1 MSNTQRPP
9 GVPRLGDKWLE
20 FVGEGAANTVWA
32 LHFIDDNGGDAYT
45 QDLRQFC
52 DGFLLRIQ
60 KHTKGGD
67 SAISAADQLAY
78 VQETILPAFNNDAS
92 LIVRQKLIQV
102 TQPLID
108 ECNALL
114 AAMDDNSQPRRD
126 EPSSASSSLPLPHPH
141 LPRRAAKF
149 VGSRVGPAGAHMLTQ
164 DMRPRRPSR
173 ERFAEIKP
181 KWLAQSPTAPR
192 GAMTCRNCAV
202 AASRWHAAPADAKPK
217 KSDPDRYGCP
227 LRLVAPAPAS
237 VEGKKEKHENGEK
250 EKHENGEKE
259 KHENGEKALK
269 EGEAAEPWHGHAE
282 RIFRGEDARVA
293 RFLFAE
299 IRRHEALRFLRDLQS
314 RFARRDTFLATTA
327 AAPDEDLLVAMTLR
341 DCSLFFRYEDGE
353 DGALRLLD
361 FRLADLDKK
370 TPAKIPSWQKTERE
384 LIDGGWYEGKQ
395 GCGMPNCYLK
405 EGRAEDETRADVAR
419 LKDASELG
427 VAYRE

>member
-9 GVPRLGDKWLE
+9 GLPRLGDKWLE

-45 QDLRQFC
+45 QDLRQLC

-126 EPSSASSSLPLPHPH
+126 EPSSASSSSLPLPHPH

-149 VGSRVGPAGAHMLTQ
+149 IGSRVGPAGAHMLTQ
-164 DMRPRRPSR
+164 DMRPRRSER

-192 GAMTCRNCAV
+192 GATTCRNCAV

-227 LRLVAPAPAS
+227 LRLVAPVPAS
-237 VEGKKEKHENGEK
+237 AERRKEKHENGEK
-250 EKHENGEKE
+250 E
-259 KHENGEKALK
+259 LK
-269 EGEAAEPWHGHAE
+269 EEDATEPWHGHAE

-299 IRRHEALRFLRDLQS
+299 IRRHEALRFLRDLQA

-361 FRLADLDKK
+361 FTLADLDKK
-370 TPAKIPSWQKTERE
+370 TPSKIPSWQKTERE
-384 LIDGGWYEGKQ
+384 LIDGGWYEGKR

-405 EGRAEDETRADVAR
+405 EGRTEDETKADVTR
-419 LKDASELG
+419 LKDASKLG

>member
-9 GVPRLGDKWLE
+9 GIPRLGDKWLE

-32 LHFIDDNGGDAYT
+32 LHFIDDSGGDAYT
-45 QDLRQFC
+45 QHVRQLC

-67 SAISAADQLAY
+67 SAISATDQLAY
-78 VQETILPAFNNDAS
+78 VQETILPALNNDAS

-114 AAMDDNSQPRRD
+114 AAMDDNGQPRRD
-126 EPSSASSSLPLPHPH
+126 EPPSAPLSSSPLPHPH

-164 DMRPRRPSR
+164 DMRPRRPER

-192 GAMTCRNCAV
+192 GATTCRNCAV

-237 VEGKKEKHENGEK
+237 AEGKEENRENGEK
-250 EKHENGEKE
+250 EKRENGAKE
-259 KHENGEKALK
+259 LK

-299 IRRHEALRFLRDLQS
+299 IRRHEALRFLRDLQA
-314 RFARRDTFLATTA
+314 RFARRDTFLATTP

-361 FRLADLDKK
+361 FTLADLDKK

-384 LIDGGWYEGKQ
+384 LIDGGW
-395 GCGMPNCYLK
+395 
-405 EGRAEDETRADVAR
+405 
-419 LKDASELG
+419 LKDASKLG
-427 VAYRE
+427 VAYRD

>member
-9 GVPRLGDKWLE
+9 GIPRLGDKWLE

-32 LHFIDDNGGDAYT
+32 LHFIDDSGGDAYT
-45 QDLRQFC
+45 QHVRQLC

-67 SAISAADQLAY
+67 SAISATDQLAY
-78 VQETILPAFNNDAS
+78 VQETILPALNNDAS

-114 AAMDDNSQPRRD
+114 AAMDDNGQPR
-126 EPSSASSSLPLPHPH
+126 P
-141 LPRRAAKF
+141 
-149 VGSRVGPAGAHMLTQ
+149 
-164 DMRPRRPSR
+164 
-173 ERFAEIKP
+173 
-181 KWLAQSPTAPR
+181 
-192 GAMTCRNCAV
+192 
-202 AASRWHAAPADAKPK
+202 
-217 KSDPDRYGCP
+217 
-227 LRLVAPAPAS
+227 
-237 VEGKKEKHENGEK
+237 
-250 EKHENGEKE
+250 
-259 KHENGEKALK
+259 
-269 EGEAAEPWHGHAE
+269 EPWHGHAE
-282 RIFRGEDARVA
+282 RIFRGEDAR
-293 RFLFAE
+293 
-299 IRRHEALRFLRDLQS
+299 
-314 RFARRDTFLATTA
+314 
-327 AAPDEDLLVAMTLR
+327 DLLVAMTLR

-361 FRLADLDKK
+361 FTLADLDKK

-405 EGRAEDETRADVAR
+405 EGRAEDETRADVTR
-419 LKDASELG
+419 LKDASKLG

>member
-9 GVPRLGDKWLE
+9 GIPRLGDKWLE

-32 LHFIDDNGGDAYT
+32 LHFIDDSGGDAYT
-45 QDLRQFC
+45 QHVRQLC

-67 SAISAADQLAY
+67 SAISATDQLAY
-78 VQETILPAFNNDAS
+78 VQETILPALNNDAS

-126 EPSSASSSLPLPHPH
+126 EPPSAPLSSSSPLPHPH

-164 DMRPRRPSR
+164 DMRPRRPER

-192 GAMTCRNCAV
+192 GANTCRNCAV

-227 LRLVAPAPAS
+227 LRLVAPSPAS
-237 VEGKKEKHENGEK
+237 AEGKEETRENGEK
-250 EKHENGEKE
+250 EKRENGAKE
-259 KHENGEKALK
+259 LK

-299 IRRHEALRFLRDLQS
+299 IRRHEALRFLRDLQA
-314 RFARRDTFLATTA
+314 RFARRDTFLATTP

-361 FRLADLDKK
+361 FTLADLDKK

-405 EGRAEDETRADVAR
+405 EGRAEDETRADVTR
-419 LKDASELG
+419 LKDASKLG